1 MEKYFGSRLVPE
13 IWSTIACSSSIL
25 LIGCEGGFNL
35 LHTLPL
41 YFSIKNQG
49 KEVHLCN
56 MSLVSLKSSTAEIIY
71 RDQGISQSPVLYK
84 VLHNSE
90 FSSSGTKANEYFP
103 EKYLSEWFQNTLNLS
118 IPIYCTER
126 IGPKNLSE
134 AYNIICQTHNID
146 LIIIVDPGSDS
157 LMAGDEQ
164 EVGSFLEDMLT
175 IFSVHRTG
183 VKSIL
188 CNIAI
193 GYDRF
198 SGVSDCSSW
207 RAIAELTESG
217 GFLGNF
223 SLLNSQMEVQL
234 YKDASLYVE
243 ERMQRKN
250 FSGKCIRAALE
261 GQFGKMA
268 SEEDQRVDFIMPI
281 MSQMFFFKLDEVVRR
296 IKYREMV
303 EETKT
308 AADFVTGIEYFRNE
322 LAVKIREE
330 LPRTKQF

>member
-1 MEKYFGSRLVPE
+1 MEKYFGSRLIPE
-13 IWSTIACSSSIL
+13 IWSTIALSSSIL

-56 MSLVSLKSSTAEIIY
+56 MSLASLKSSTAEVIY

-84 VLHNSE
+84 VHHNSE
-90 FSSSGTKANEYFP
+90 FSSSGTKSKEYFP
-103 EKYLSEWFQNTLNLS
+103 EKYLSEWFQNTLDLN

-134 AYNIICQTHNID
+134 AYKIICETHNID
-146 LIIIVDPGSDS
+146 LIIIVDQGSDS
-157 LMAGDEQ
+157 LMAGNEQ
-164 EVGSFLEDMLT
+164 EIGSYLEDMLT

-183 VKSIL
+183 INSIL

-207 RAIAELTESG
+207 RAIAELIESA

-223 SLLNSQMEVQL
+223 SLLNSQSEVQL

-243 ERMQRKN
+243 EKIQRKN
-250 FSGKCIRAALE
+250 YSGICIRAALE
-261 GQFGKMA
+261 GKFGKIVF
-268 SEEDQRVDFIMPI
+268 EEIQRVDFIMPI
-281 MSQMFFFKLDEVVRR
+281 MSQMFFFKLDEVIKR

-322 LAVKIREE
+322 LTVKIREE
-330 LPRTKQF
+330 IPRTKQF